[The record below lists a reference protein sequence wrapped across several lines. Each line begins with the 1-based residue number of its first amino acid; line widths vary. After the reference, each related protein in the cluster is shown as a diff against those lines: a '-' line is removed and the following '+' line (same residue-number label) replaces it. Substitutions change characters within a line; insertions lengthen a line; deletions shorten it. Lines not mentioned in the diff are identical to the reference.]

1 MHYAESMNITKTVF
15 FVIGKCDGM
24 KYRLHTA
31 DPAGISR
38 GSKGTSLHT
47 FNDNAAKTAAVVLMY
62 GFRKRH
68 GERRLKQGL

>member
-1 MHYAESMNITKTVF
+1 MR
-15 FVIGKCDGM
+15 
-24 KYRLHTA
+24 YRLHTA

-47 FNDNAAKTAAVVLMY
+47 FNDNAANIAAVVLMY